1 MRTRLYLAQRYP
13 FPGSLAV
20 NRRPLCKSTLATCR
34 TAEFGF
40 FGVIVTTRETMPL
53 ACGHRMSMDVRDI
66 VGFLYF
72 SAGFNLK
79 RLRRAD
85 CLHVAIHTKD

>member
-1 MRTRLYLAQRYP
+1 
-13 FPGSLAV
+13 
-20 NRRPLCKSTLATCR
+20 
-34 TAEFGF
+34 
-40 FGVIVTTRETMPL
+40 MPL